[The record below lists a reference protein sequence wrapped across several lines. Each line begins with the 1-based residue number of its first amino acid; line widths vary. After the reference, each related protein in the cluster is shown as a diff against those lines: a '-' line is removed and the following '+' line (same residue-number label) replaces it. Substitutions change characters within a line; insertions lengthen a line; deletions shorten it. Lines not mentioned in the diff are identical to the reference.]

1 MPWFRDFRST
11 NIVKV
16 ECKDKWKSYFRFMAM
31 AEPYPINIAKIK
43 HKKAKLAETFLTR
56 HSILMWKETGW
67 QKIFPLSAN
76 YRRERGNIYNKKA
89 GVHNSHIGL
98 CLNRNIYD
106 LERHQSRRHLNLCD
120 VSDFL
125 AQQSFGDRR
134 RGRDF
139 SFSQIGFGLRYD
151 GVGHYRTVLHIFILL
166 YSKSEPYGLFIYSR
180 R

>member
-1 MPWFRDFRST
+1 MKITSSLIHT
-11 NIVKV
+11 NYL
-16 ECKDKWKSYFRFMAM
+16 KS
-31 AEPYPINIAKIK
+31 IK
-43 HKKAKLAETFLTR
+43 YK
-56 HSILMWKETGW
+56 SNKEIGE

-125 AQQSFGDRR
+125 AQ
-134 RGRDF
+134 
-139 SFSQIGFGLRYD
+139 
-151 GVGHYRTVLHIFILL
+151 
-166 YSKSEPYGLFIYSR
+166 
-180 R
+180 